1 MSRHSKGGKVFSK
14 YMDKGLPCYYVYGYC
29 KMLMYQNTLLAC
41 CVASAFHLR
50 LFFHT

>member
-29 KMLMYQNTLLAC
+29 KIVVNVDFFLKYSIHTL
-41 CVASAFHLR
+41 SG
-50 LFFHT
+50 